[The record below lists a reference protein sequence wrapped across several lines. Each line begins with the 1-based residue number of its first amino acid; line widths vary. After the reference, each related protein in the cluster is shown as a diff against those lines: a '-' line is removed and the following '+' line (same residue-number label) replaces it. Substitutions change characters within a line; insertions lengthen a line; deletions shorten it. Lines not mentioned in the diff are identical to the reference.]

1 MTPPFG
7 CARPRNL
14 NLSNRPGRVVVVGN
28 EKGGSGKSTIA
39 MHLAV
44 ALLGEGF
51 RVGTIDLDARQGTLT
66 RFVDNRNAQA
76 ARGVTL
82 RVPQHAAVHH
92 SKAEDLRAA
101 EAEDRAAFETVLGS
115 LQERC
120 DFVVIDT
127 PGSDSYLSRL
137 GHSHADV
144 IVTPLN
150 DSFIDLDILARVNGE
165 SMEIERPSHYSEL
178 LWDQKKQRALRD
190 RRSIDWIV
198 LRNRLSHLDARNK
211 RQMGRIL
218 EKLSQRLG
226 FRMAAGFSE
235 RVVFRELF
243 LKGLTLLDV
252 KDAGVEMTMSHVAAR
267 AELRTLLDALGLSR
281 PEPATGQEGA
291 ASS

>member
-1 MTPPFG
+1 M
-7 CARPRNL
+7 
-14 NLSNRPGRVVVVGN
+14 VGN

-51 RVGTIDLDARQGTLT
+51 RVGTMDLDARQGTLS
-66 RFVDNRNAQA
+66 RFVDNRKAQV
-76 ARGVTL
+76 ARGVAL
-82 RVPQHAAVHH
+82 AVPQHVAVHR

-101 EAEDRAAFETVLGS
+101 DAEDRAAFEAALGG
-115 LQERC
+115 LQQQC

-127 PGSDSYLSRL
+127 PGSDSFLSRL

-178 LWDQKKQRALRD
+178 LWDQKKQRAMRD

-211 RQMGRIL
+211 RQMAAIL

-281 PEPATGQEGA
+281 PEAAAGQEGA

>member
-1 MTPPFG
+1 M
-7 CARPRNL
+7 A
-14 NLSNRPGRVVVVGN
+14 RPGRVVVVGN

-44 ALLGEGF
+44 ALLGEDF

-66 RFVDNRNAQA
+66 RFVDNRKSQVV
-76 ARGVTL
+76 RGIAL
-82 RVPQHAAVHH
+82 AVPEHASIHR
-92 SKAEDLRAA
+92 SKADDLRTA
-101 EAEDRAAFETVLGS
+101 EAEERAAFGS
-115 LQERC
+115 ALDSLLSHC

-137 GHSHADV
+137 GHSHADT

-165 SMEIERPSHYSEL
+165 SMVIERPSHYSEL

-211 RQMGRIL
+211 RQMGIVL
-218 EKLSQRLG
+218 DKLSQRLG

-235 RVVFRELF
+235 RVIFRELF
-243 LKGLTLLDV
+243 LKGLTLLDI
-252 KDAGVEMTMSHVAAR
+252 KDAGVELTMSHVAAR
-267 AELRTLLDALGLSR
+267 AELRSLLDALGLSR
-281 PEPATGQEGA
+281 PVSATATYAGGPE
-291 ASS
+291 SP

>member
-1 MTPPFG
+1 M
-7 CARPRNL
+7 
-14 NLSNRPGRVVVVGN
+14 SNRPGRVVVVGN

-66 RFVDNRNAQA
+66 RFIDNRKAQA

-82 RVPQHAAVHH
+82 AVPSHAAVHR
-92 SKAEDLRAA
+92 SKAEGSRTA
-101 EAEDRAAFETVLGS
+101 EAEDRTAFEVALGS
-115 LQERC
+115 LSEQC

-198 LRNRLSHLDARNK
+198 LRNRLSHVDARNK
-211 RQMGRIL
+211 RQMGLIL

-267 AELRTLLDALGLSR
+267 AELRTLLDALGLGR
-281 PEPATGQEGA
+281 PETPASQEGA

>member
-1 MTPPFG
+1 M
-7 CARPRNL
+7 
-14 NLSNRPGRVVVVGN
+14 SNRPGRVVVVGN
-28 EKGGSGKSTIA
+28 EKGGSGKSTVA

-44 ALLGEGF
+44 ALLGDGF

-66 RFVDNRNAQA
+66 RFVDNRKAHGG
-76 ARGVTL
+76 RGVTL
-82 RVPQHAAVHH
+82 SVPQHTAVHR
-92 SKAEDLRAA
+92 SKADDLRAA
-101 EAEDRAAFETVLGS
+101 EAEDRAAFEAALAS
-115 LQERC
+115 LQEHC

-178 LWDQKKQRALRD
+178 LWEQKKQRALRD

-281 PEPATGQEGA
+281 PEATAGQEGP

>member
-1 MTPPFG
+1 MST
-7 CARPRNL
+7 
-14 NLSNRPGRVVVVGN
+14 RPGRVVVVGN

-51 RVGTIDLDARQGTLT
+51 RVGTIDLDARQGTLS
-66 RFVDNRNAQA
+66 RFVDNRRAQL
-76 ARGVTL
+76 ARGVHL
-82 RVPQHAAVHH
+82 SMPEHVAIHP
-92 SKAEDLRAA
+92 SKAEDRRAA
-101 EAEDRAAFETVLGS
+101 EAEDRVAFEAALGG
-115 LQERC
+115 LLERC

-137 GHSHADV
+137 GHSHGDV

-165 SMEIERPSHYSEL
+165 SMAIERPSHYSEL
-178 LWDQKKQRALRD
+178 LWEQKKQRAMRD

-211 RQMGRIL
+211 RQMGAVL
-218 EKLSQRLG
+218 EKLSRRLG

-267 AELRTLLDALGLSR
+267 AELRALLDALGLGRDGASEER
-281 PEPATGQEGA
+281 A
-291 ASS
+291 ASP